1 MVSST
6 GFPPCTAPP
15 APQNK
20 PKPHRCL
27 TDCCAG
33 YIDRVY
39 IRQGGDGPNA
49 KVLFHYDMYSM
60 DQATRQLI
68 EAEAAKRRKRPG
80 AVRTARRGRGCRVSH
95 AARGRA
101 LKLCLRLSVWCAAAR
116 VIAFDRFLF

>member
-1 MVSST
+1 MQAVPST
-6 GFPPCTAPP
+6 GLLPCAAPP

-39 IRQGGDGPNA
+39 IRQGGDGPGA
-49 KVLFHYDMYSM
+49 KVLYHYDMYTM

-80 AVRTARRGRGCRVSH
+80 AVRTARRDGVCLYVVCGTRTGCQALAGTQHMVRGYTCQ
-95 AARGRA
+95 
-101 LKLCLRLSVWCAAAR
+101 
-116 VIAFDRFLF
+116 RF